1 MKISVKRGLSLLLS
15 VCLMVGAVLPLA
27 VQAEDI
33 TGGTLVSDTVIQ
45 EYKHGVFHGLTKNA
59 QGEDL
64 LAVPL
69 YGRKMVIY
77 NLDNWIV
84 ADEVYTGIS
93 NPRGA
98 TVDSEGRVWVCG
110 DTRTLCCYDPKT
122 RACFISKEM
131 GLGAGS
137 AFDIT
142 QGEDGNLYFGTYS
155 NAKIARYNIATDSF
169 TDLGSPIK
177 NMAYASA
184 VVQKGDYIYASV
196 HGETNHYLVKLDMDG
211 NLVHSLDI
219 SGDMST
225 NRYLSGLDFVDGT
238 DILVGYCSS
247 AAMGSIIVDAATME
261 KTTLGGF
268 DKPIKGCVT
277 ESYNGKV
284 YFATFE
290 SAKVGNKTYT
300 NLLYS
305 YDLQTKVAAP
315 VIKADGSY
323 LYGNI
328 LRGNARNMVDGIDY
342 LEIEGKCIVT
352 IQNQSIV
359 TYDLTDPD
367 DIKNA
372 AHTQDTPVNA
382 DQGTG
387 QSLRAITNGPAGSN
401 EIYFGAYDTNAVWTY
416 NTATGEKTHITN
428 AAGSQTDSFC
438 WYNGEL
444 YCGNYNVCSLTQI
457 VDGNSKSLFQLN
469 DAVFEQARIHTITAG
484 DGKVFVGT
492 TPDMYCYGGTI
503 AWYDTQNGYTY
514 VAVGPTKSEVYYAK
528 TFDAAAYTAG
538 KVNSGLVAQP
548 QWYNAATNEA
558 VTLNRKSFNGGPVAG
573 QSINNLI
580 YDESSGLLY
589 GTSSVAGGTSTT
601 MQTNLDA
608 VLFVYDVNNMEML
621 ATCDLSSKLSSVTAN
636 VGYVAGIAQD
646 DSGMLWGVVSNTL
659 FTFSYNKYSQTFYVT
674 QKGEFG
680 NRNSYK
686 QDGSRQWFHR
696 NMVFSGNY
704 LYVSFDAMLV
714 RYHTIED
721 TYEVL
726 LASGNINNIP
736 NQYTLSEDGDLY
748 YILNGHLYM
757 LNINPTTLESENA
770 AQVNSLINAL
780 PETVTANDARQIHQA
795 QASYEAL
802 TVQEKA
808 LVQKQTKLE
817 DARVKLLVAQID
829 ELEATLS
836 LENLDQVGV
845 LAEEYDTIAL
855 NRRSE
860 ITNYKKLAQLRDVIR
875 QSHYSLPGGG
885 MFAKLEDAIAAAG
898 ENGHIDLLNDT
909 METEVILTK
918 GITLDL
924 NGNTLTTPAF
934 RAHLTGA
941 EDWINGYVVDS
952 SAGNSGLLKTENGED
967 LFRKDNPDLPLYDE
981 QNGGYRFFDYKLQC
995 NEGNTNMGV
1004 GKEKFWFK
1012 FHFYTDDTCTQLDAD
1027 AYAIVLSG
1035 NSGLR
1040 FSTEIVWNGKQLQTV
1055 AFGKNG
1061 STDAFCQGWA
1071 DGAQEGRWLYLVVS
1085 GLRQAGDGILQLTP
1099 TVGANG
1105 VTAVNGQIEF
1115 VNNTKPGLGDYGYG
1129 EGGPGGK

>member
-15 VCLMVGAVLPLA
+15 VCLMVSAVLPLV

-45 EYKHGVFHGLTKNA
+45 EYKHGVFHGLTQNA
-59 QGEDL
+59 EGEDL

-122 RACFISKEM
+122 RACFISADM
-131 GLGAGS
+131 DLGAGS
-137 AFDIT
+137 AFAIA

-155 NAKIARYNIATDSF
+155 NAKIVRYNIATDTF
-169 TDLGSPIK
+169 TDLGSPVAG
-177 NMAYASA
+177 MSYASA

-196 HGETNHYLVKLDMDG
+196 HGTSTHYLVKLDMNG
-211 NLVHSLDI
+211 NLVKSLNI
-219 SGDMST
+219 TADMST
-225 NRYLSGLDFVDGT
+225 NRYLSGLSFVEGT

-247 AAMGSIIVDAATME
+247 AAMGSIIVDSATME

-277 ESYNGKV
+277 ESDNGKV

-290 SAKVGNKTYT
+290 SVIVGNKSYT

-305 YDLQTKVAAP
+305 YDLQEKTAAP
-315 VIKADGSY
+315 VVKADGSY

-328 LRGNARNMVDGIDY
+328 LRGNARNIVDGIDY
-342 LEIEGKCIVT
+342 LGIEGKCIVT
-352 IQNQSIV
+352 IQNQNIV

-372 AHTQDTPVNA
+372 AHTQDTPVKA
-382 DQGTG
+382 DQGAG

-416 NTATGEKTHITN
+416 NTATGEKTKITN

-438 WYNGEL
+438 WYDGEL

-469 DAVFEQARIHTITAG
+469 DTVFEQARIHTITAG
-484 DGKVFVGT
+484 DGKIFAGT

-538 KVNSGLVAQP
+538 KVSSGLVAQP
-548 QWYNAATNEA
+548 QWYNAATNEE
-558 VTLNRKSFNGGPVAG
+558 VTLDRKSFNGGPVAG

-580 YDESSGLLY
+580 YEEGSGLLY
-589 GTSSVAGGTSTT
+589 GTSSVAGGTNTT
-601 MQTNLDA
+601 MQNDLDA

-636 VGYVAGIAQD
+636 VGYVAGIARD
-646 DSGMLWGVVSNTL
+646 DNGTLWGVVSNTL

-696 NMVFSGNY
+696 NMVFSGND
-704 LYVSFDAMLV
+704 LYVSFDTMLV
-714 RYHTIED
+714 CYNTAGD

-726 LASGNINNIP
+726 LSNESTTQIP
-736 NQYTLSEDGDLY
+736 NQYALSEDGDLY

-757 LNINPTTLESENA
+757 LNRNPTAHESENA
-770 AQVNSLINAL
+770 AYVNSLIDAL
-780 PETVTANDARQIHQA
+780 PANVDVADAQQIRQA
-795 QASYEAL
+795 QAAYETL

-808 LVQKQTKLE
+808 LVQNDTKLE
-817 DARVKLLVAQID
+817 DARIDLLVAQID
-829 ELEATLS
+829 ALEATLS
-836 LENLDQVGV
+836 ADNLDQVDA
-845 LAEEYDTIAL
+845 LARQYDAIPIE
-855 NRRSE
+855 RRSE
-860 ITNYKKLAQLRDVIR
+860 IINYKKLAQLRDVIR
-875 QSHYSLPGGG
+875 QAHYSLPGGG
-885 MFAKLEDAIAAAG
+885 MFAQLEDAVAAAG
-898 ENGHIDLLNDT
+898 EGGHIDLITDT
-909 METEVILTK
+909 VEVDVILTN

-924 NGNTLTTPAF
+924 NGHTLTVSGFAS
-934 RAHLTGA
+934 TGA
-941 EDWINGYVVDS
+941 LNADGYVVDDS
-952 SAGNSGLLKTENGED
+952 VGNAGLLKMTADAAFNENNG
-967 LFRKDNPDLPLYDE
+967 DLPLYDSAA
-981 QNGGYRFFDYKLQC
+981 GGYRFFDYKLEC
-995 NEGNTNMGV
+995 RSNTTNVGV

-1027 AYAIVLSG
+1027 AYSIVVAG
-1035 NSGLR
+1035 GSGL
-1040 FSTEIVWNGKQLQTV
+1040 SINTQVVWNDRLLQTV
-1055 AFGKNG
+1055 AFGIEGN
-1061 STDAFCQGWA
+1061 TDSFVQAWA
-1071 DGAQEGRWLYLVVS
+1071 DGAKENRWLYVTVG
-1085 GLRQAGDGILQLTP
+1085 GLRQAGDGVLQITP
-1099 TVGANG
+1099 TVSANG
-1105 VTAVNGQIEF
+1105 VTATNGQIEF
-1115 VNNTKPGLGDYGYG
+1115 INNTKPDLGDYGYG
-1129 EGGPGGK
+1129 ESGPGSK